1 MNIKRLLRNWLLSND
16 AAPGLVNTPE
26 AQLSERATGN
36 GQPTYRVTLVK
47 AMNGRLLEVG
57 VFKPNPR
64 GPDWTYELYVVD
76 DNETIADAIA
86 KVLAIKSLEN

>member
-1 MNIKRLLRNWLLSND
+1 MNIKRLIRNWLMNEDSL
-16 AAPGLVNTPE
+16 GLVKASE
-26 AQLSERATGN
+26 AQLSERTTGN

-47 AMNGRLLEVG
+47 AMNGRLLEVS
-57 VFKPNPR
+57 VFKPNPL

-86 KVLAIKSLEN
+86 RVLAIKSLEN

>member
-1 MNIKRLLRNWLLSND
+1 MNIKQLIRNWLMSESS
-16 AAPGLVNTPE
+16 PGLVQASE
-26 AQLSERATGN
+26 AHLSERASGN
-36 GQPTYRVTLVK
+36 GQPSYRVTLVK

-64 GPDWTYELYVVD
+64 GPDWTYELYVIN
-76 DNETIADAIA
+76 DNETVADAIA

>member
-1 MNIKRLLRNWLLSND
+1 MTFKQLIRNWLMSD
-16 AAPGLVNTPE
+16 SSPGLVSTSE

-36 GQPTYRVTLVK
+36 GQPSYRVTLVK

-64 GPDWTYELYVVD
+64 GPDWTYELYVIN
-76 DNETIADAIA
+76 DNETVADAIA